1 MRIASSQYAV
11 TMNTALQDTSAKVEH
26 LTAQMASGLKIQVP
40 SDDPLASVRLARLS
54 REDSV
59 VSQYRAN
66 ISSLKTRLT
75 TNETYLDGLTADMQ
89 QARDLLVWGADG
101 SNSPSDEAAMSS
113 SLKSL
118 QDSLYFT
125 CNTKDAEGRYI
136 FSGTATATPTI
147 TYNAGAP
154 AGSRYTFT
162 GNTTKENVVVGSGI
176 TQSANVSLE
185 EMATLLNQID
195 TVQGTLTPG
204 ADVNNPAVHAVVTGG
219 ISAIDTAM
227 DSISSKIAG
236 LGGAQ
241 NILATLDSNHANVS
255 EANQQAAI
263 DIGQLDYGDAAT
275 QLNSYTTALQATQKA
290 YAKVSQLSLFDI
302 L

>member
-1 MRIASSQYAV
+1 MRIASSQYSV
-11 TMNTALQDTSAKVEH
+11 TMNTALQETSAKVEH
-26 LTAQMASGLKIQVP
+26 LTAQLASGLKIQVP

-66 ISSLKTRLT
+66 ISALKTRLQS
-75 TNETYLDGLTADMQ
+75 NETYFDSLTTDMQ

-101 SNSPSDEAAMSS
+101 SNSPADEASMST

-118 QDSLYFT
+118 QDSLYNT
-125 CNTKDAEGRYI
+125 CNSKDAEGRYL
-136 FSGTATATPTI
+136 FSGTASSTPAI
-147 TYNAGAP
+147 TYNAAAP
-154 AGSRYTFT
+154 VGSRYTFT
-162 GNTTKENVVVGSGI
+162 GNTATQQVVVGSGI
-176 TQSANVSLE
+176 TQSANVSVD
-185 EMATLLNQID
+185 EMAALLNQLD
-195 TVQGTLTPG
+195 TVVGTLSPG
-204 ADVNNPAVHAVVTGG
+204 VNVNNPAVHAVVAAG
-219 ISAIDTAM
+219 IDAVDTAM
-227 DSISSKIAG
+227 GSISSKIAG

-241 NILATLDSNHANVS
+241 NIIATLDSNHANVN